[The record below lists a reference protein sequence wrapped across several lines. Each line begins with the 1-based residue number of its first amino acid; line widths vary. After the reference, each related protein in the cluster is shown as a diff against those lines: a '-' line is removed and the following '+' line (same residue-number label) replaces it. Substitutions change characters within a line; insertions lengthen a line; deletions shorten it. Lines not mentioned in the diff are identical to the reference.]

1 MRKTAV
7 SIFVAIMAVAAF
19 SVRSQADVQ
28 AGISIGDG
36 GVQGFYLAIGEFFK
50 APENEVVV
58 VHERKI
64 PDDEIPVV
72 YFIARRARTT
82 PEVIIKMRLGGE
94 SWMDISAH
102 FGITADIYYVPV
114 KHHPGPP
121 YGKAYGHF
129 KKRKRQEWKKV
140 MLTDAEI
147 INFVNLR
154 FISEHYGYSPDEVIK
169 MRGEGRDFVEINGH
183 AKQVHAEKM
192 KSEEMAS
199 KDKAKGKSDKGKNKG
214 KKK

>member
-1 MRKTAV
+1 MKKTAV
-7 SIFVAIMAVAAF
+7 SIIMAVMAVAAF

-36 GVQGFYLAIGEFFK
+36 GVQGFYVAIGEFYK
-50 APENEVVV
+50 APEKEVVV

-72 YFIARRARTT
+72 FFIARRARTT
-82 PEVIIKMRLGGE
+82 PKVIIKMRLGGE

-102 FGITADIYYVPV
+102 FGITADVYYVPV

-129 KKRKRQEWKKV
+129 KNRKKQEWKKV
-140 MLTDAEI
+140 MLTDADI
-147 INFVNLR
+147 VNFVNLR
-154 FISEHYGYSPDEVIK
+154 FISEHYGYSPDEVMK
-169 MRGEGRDFVEINGH
+169 MRGNGKSFVEIDGH
-183 AKQVHAEKM
+183 ARKAHAEKM
-192 KSEEMAS
+192 KSKEMAS
-199 KDKAKGKSDKGKNKG
+199 KDKQQGKSEKPKGKG